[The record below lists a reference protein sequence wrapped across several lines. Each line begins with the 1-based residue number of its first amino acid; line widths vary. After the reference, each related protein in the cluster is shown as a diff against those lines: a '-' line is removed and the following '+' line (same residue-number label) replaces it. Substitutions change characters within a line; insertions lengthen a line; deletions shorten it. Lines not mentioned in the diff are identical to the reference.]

1 MDDSRTP
8 TDNLQIESQDGC
20 HPGDGRGSI
29 VTRLP
34 SASDENENQLDG
46 DGQERLSSAASAM
59 GRPDVLAQ
67 DSLNNND
74 NCPASNEVAAFES
87 SENAP
92 GESPRDGQA
101 LVGKDNKAPG
111 KRSPR
116 TKRGPMKKIP
126 QARHTSCKRSC
137 SFHSAG
143 TSFVASPRD
152 GSKSVV
158 LKVTWCWP
166 LESAMAHGH

>member
-1 MDDSRTP
+1 MDDSGTP

-101 LVGKDNKAPG
+101 LVGKDKKAPG

-126 QARHTSCKRSC
+126 QGIFKNYFAYYSLPKNTLSSRPYAILSCILLHVS
-137 SFHSAG
+137 
-143 TSFVASPRD
+143 
-152 GSKSVV
+152 
-158 LKVTWCWP
+158 
-166 LESAMAHGH
+166 